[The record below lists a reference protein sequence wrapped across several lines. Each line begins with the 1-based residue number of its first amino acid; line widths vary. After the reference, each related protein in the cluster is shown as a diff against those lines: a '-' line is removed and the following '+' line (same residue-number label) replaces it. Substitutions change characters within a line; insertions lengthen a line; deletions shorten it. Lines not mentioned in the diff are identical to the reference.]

1 MRIFLPHALWH
12 WQFLTTS
19 LNFSGMQVK
28 VLTAAFLVGF
38 FLLGEEEQEDNE
50 ELDLELEEEE
60 EEEEELDV

>member
-1 MRIFLPHALWH
+1 
-12 WQFLTTS
+12 
-19 LNFSGMQVK
+19 MQVK